1 MTEAFLDIHFDFFF
15 CHLGVIYQY
24 TSGDLNGS
32 PSTSVTFIK
41 LLSALVQKHLLNIHS
56 QVLTPT
62 SRLLGV

>member
-1 MTEAFLDIHFDFFF
+1 MTEAFLDMRFGSF
-15 CHLGVIYQY
+15 CHLGGIYQY

-32 PSTSVTFIK
+32 PNTSVAFIK
-41 LLSALVQKHLLNIHS
+41 LLSALVQKHLLNKHS